1 MTIHIV
7 GLEQHEQ
14 RYTGEWAMHLPG
26 QIRQALPKQHVRI
39 IEGAASQQETT
50 PGAFLNFAATNVFKS
65 QQIAEIAA
73 LFEKGE
79 IKPGDSFLFTDAWHY
94 GIIALRYM
102 SDLLSIPVRQI
113 GLWHAGSHD
122 PYDFL
127 GRIPDVTWA
136 RHFERSLFEAIDVNV
151 FATRFHV
158 DLFKQVHGI
167 EDEGRMLLA
176 GWPMEY
182 LPETLA
188 PFANLPKRKLVLFPH
203 RIAPEKQVE
212 IFRDLATEFPDYE
225 FRVCQETNLTKQQY
239 HELLGQAVAVFSAS
253 NQETLG
259 IGLYEGLL
267 CGAMPIAPDRLSY
280 SEMYPAE
287 CLYPSAWTTD
297 QGSYQRCKSQLVTHM
312 RSLLAQATA
321 NQWESR
327 ANELKSE
334 VGGKFFDGSRLYEA
348 LVS

>member
-1 MTIHIV
+1 MTIYIV

-14 RYTGEWAMHLPG
+14 RYTGEWAIHLPD
-26 QIRQALPKQHVRI
+26 QIRQALPNQHVHV
-39 IEGAASQQETT
+39 IEGAAKQQETT

-73 LFEKGE
+73 LFERGE
-79 IKPGDSFLFTDAWHY
+79 VKPGDCFLFTDAWHY
-94 GIIALRYM
+94 GIVALRYM

-136 RHFERSLFEAIDVNV
+136 RHFEHSLFEAIDVNV
-151 FATRFHV
+151 FATQFHI
-158 DLFKQVHGI
+158 DLFKQVHCI
-167 EDEGRMLLA
+167 ENEDRILLA

-182 LPETLA
+182 LRETLT
-188 PFANLPKRKLVLFPH
+188 PFANGAKRKLVLFPH

-225 FRVCQETNLTKQQY
+225 FRVCQETKLAKHEY
-239 HELLGQAVAVFSAS
+239 HELLGQAAAVFSAS
-253 NQETLG
+253 LQETLG

-267 CGAMPIAPDRLSY
+267 CGAMPIAPGRLSY
-280 SEMYPAE
+280 SEMYSAE
-287 CLYPSAWTTD
+287 CLYPSDWTTD
-297 QGSYQRCKSQLVTHM
+297 WGSYQRCKSQLVTHM
-312 RSLLAQATA
+312 RSALIQATTGDW
-321 NQWESR
+321 QSR
-327 ANELKSE
+327 ASALSSE
-334 VGGKFFDGSRLYEA
+334 VARQFFDGTRLYKA
-348 LVS
+348 LAS